1 MELFTKLFGSLV
13 VLIYHCF
20 DRIVINGYLS
30 MLGRPEQ
37 VVYFFKE
44 VLGIEPITKEVL
56 GQRTREYQNWVEAY
70 SRNQGIPIQWAE
82 KKVRKEDYVQ
92 PWLKRMQRR
101 QQQGV
106 YFIFKSMEQ
115 GPTFRS
121 SIPKY
126 PTADPHYRILS
137 KQRSRFTHY
146 YFYILDEVLGPMVLR
161 VASFL
166 PFQTTYY
173 LNGHSY
179 IGKELDK
186 LGVQFHKSD
195 NAFLSVS
202 NPKALQKVSDSLSP
216 QLIRNRL
223 EYWTLILGP
232 KFSKRERKAMN
243 LKRFYAIS
251 QIEYC
256 RNFIFRRNHIIHKI
270 FERSCELGLWNLT
283 SDKISQIF
291 GCRLTKR
298 LRGKLATT
306 LEKVEHGHHIFRAY
320 FKKAFV
326 KQYEKFSTFLRQ
338 EVCSNNLSDFRLKK
352 GLDSLPAIRNQFL
365 SILDRFTHF
374 QAQTFNI
381 PIDFPLFQRLSL
393 PILIGRSKIPGIK
406 IQDTRILRLMEVLI
420 HSGTQLAGWR
430 SRQLHTTILT
440 TFNLS
445 AQKYTLTQLRYDL
458 RKMKAHGLVE
468 RESNQYSYRL
478 SNKGIKTSLI
488 FILFHKHVCGPL
500 AHSVFYNQRLS
511 VNQNKSKL
519 LKTFQ
524 KADNY
529 VHEMINILNAA

>member
-1 MELFTKLFGSLV
+1 MELFTRLFGSLM
-13 VLIYHCF
+13 VLVYHCF

-30 MLGRPEQ
+30 MLSRPEQ
-37 VVYFFKE
+37 VVYFFKD
-44 VLGIEPITKEVL
+44 VLGKEPITKDVL

-70 SRNQGIPIQWAE
+70 ARNQGIPLQWAE

-121 SIPKY
+121 STPKY

-146 YFYILDEVLGPMVLR
+146 YFYILDEVLGPMVMR
-161 VASFL
+161 VASFI

-179 IGKELDK
+179 LGQKLDK
-186 LGVQFHKSD
+186 LGVPFHNSD

-202 NPKALQKVSDSLSP
+202 DPKVLQKVADSLSP

-223 EYWTLILGP
+223 EYWTLVLGP
-232 KFSKRERKAMN
+232 KFSQRERRAMN

-256 RNFIFRRNHIIHKI
+256 RNFIFRRNQIIHKI
-270 FERSCELGLWNLT
+270 FERSCELGLWSLT

-298 LRGKLATT
+298 FQGKLATT
-306 LEKVEHGHHIFRAY
+306 LEKIDHGHHIFRSY
-320 FKKAFV
+320 FKNAFV

-352 GLDSLPAIRNQFL
+352 GLDALPAIRDQFL
-365 SILDRFTHF
+365 SALDRFAHL
-374 QAQTFNI
+374 QAQSFNV

-393 PILIGRSKIPGIK
+393 PIIIGHSKIPGIK
-406 IQDTRILRLMEVLI
+406 IQDTRILRLMEVLLQA
-420 HSGTQLAGWR
+420 GTQMSGWR
-430 SRQLHTTILT
+430 STEIHTAILN
-440 TFNLS
+440 TFKIPI
-445 AQKYTLTQLRYDL
+445 QKYSLTQLRYDL
-458 RKMKAHGLVE
+458 RKMKAHGLLD
-468 RESNQYSYRL
+468 RETNRYVYRL
-478 SNKGIKTSLI
+478 SKKGIRTSLM
-488 FILFHKHVCGPL
+488 FILFHKHLFGPL
-500 AHSVFYNQRLS
+500 AHSIFNNRTIP
-511 VNQNKSKL
+511 VNQTNSKL

-529 VHEMINILNAA
+529 VHEIIQILKAA

>member
-1 MELFTKLFGSLV
+1 MELFNRLFGSLLV
-13 VLIYHCF
+13 FIYHCF

-30 MLGRPEQ
+30 MLSRPEQ

-56 GQRTREYQNWVEAY
+56 AKRTKEYQDWVEAY
-70 SRNQGIPIQWAE
+70 ARNQGIPLQWAE
-82 KKVRKEDYVQ
+82 KKVRKEDYVL
-92 PWLKRMQRR
+92 PWQKKNQRR
-101 QQQGV
+101 QQHGV

-146 YFYILDEVLGPMVLR
+146 YFYILDEVLGPMVMR

-179 IGKELDK
+179 MEKELEK
-186 LGVQFHKSD
+186 LGIRFHKSD

-202 NPKALQKVSDSLSP
+202 DPKILQKVSDSLNP

-223 EYWTLILGP
+223 EYWTLVLGP

-270 FERSCELGLWNLT
+270 FERSCELGLWRLT

-291 GCRLTKR
+291 GCRLTKK
-298 LRGKLATT
+298 LQGKLATT
-306 LEKVEHGHHIFRAY
+306 LEKIEHGHHIFRAY
-320 FKKAFV
+320 FKNAFL

-374 QAQTFNI
+374 QAQWFNV
-381 PIDFPLFQRLSL
+381 PIDFPLFQRIAL
-393 PILIGRSKIPGIK
+393 PVTVGRSKIPGIK
-406 IQDTRILRLMEVLI
+406 IQDTRMLRLMEVLL
-420 HSGTQLAGWR
+420 HAGTQLAGWR
-430 SRQLHTTILT
+430 IIEIHTAILT

-445 AQKYTLTQLRYDL
+445 SKKYTLTQLRYDL
-458 RKMKAHGLVE
+458 RKMKAHGLLE
-468 RESNQYSYRL
+468 RATNQYCYRL
-478 SNKGIKTSLI
+478 TQKGIQTSLM

-500 AHSVFYNQRLS
+500 AHSIFNNRTIPSNQ
-511 VNQNKSKL
+511 QNSKL
-519 LKTFQ
+519 LRAFQ

-529 VHEMINILNAA
+529 VHEMIHILKAA

>member
-1 MELFTKLFGSLV
+1 MELFTRLFGSLI

-30 MLGRPEQ
+30 MLSRPEQ

-44 VLGIEPITKEVL
+44 VLGIEPITKEAL
-56 GQRTREYQNWVEAY
+56 GQRTKDYQSWVEAY
-70 SRNQGIPIQWAE
+70 ASNHRIPLQWAE
-82 KKVRKEDYVQ
+82 KGVRKEDYVR
-92 PWLKRMQRR
+92 PWQKKMQRR
-101 QQQGV
+101 QQHGV

-121 SIPKY
+121 STPKF
-126 PTADPHYRILS
+126 PTNDPHYRIIS

-146 YFYILDEVLGPMVLR
+146 YFYILDEVLGPMVMR

-179 IGKELDK
+179 MGQELDK
-186 LGVQFHKSD
+186 LGIRFHKSD

-202 NPKALQKVSDSLSP
+202 DPKILQKVADSLSP

-232 KFSKRERKAMN
+232 KFSKRERRAMN

-291 GCRLTKR
+291 GWRLTKK
-298 LRGKLATT
+298 LQGKLATT
-306 LEKVEHGHHIFRAY
+306 LEKIDHGHHILRSY
-320 FKKAFV
+320 FKNAFI

-352 GLDSLPAIRNQFL
+352 GLDSLPAIRDQFL
-365 SILDRFTHF
+365 SVLDRFTHL
-374 QAQTFNI
+374 QAQSFNV

-393 PILIGRSKIPGIK
+393 PIVMGRSKIPGIK
-406 IQDTRILRLMEVLI
+406 IQDTRILRLMEILL
-420 HSGTQLAGWR
+420 HAGTQMSGWR
-430 SRQLHTTILT
+430 STEIHTAILN
-440 TFNLS
+440 TFKIPTP
-445 AQKYTLTQLRYDL
+445 KYTLTQLRYDL
-458 RKMKAHGLVE
+458 HKMKAHGLLE
-468 RESNQYSYRL
+468 RETNRYCYRL
-478 SNKGIKTSLI
+478 SKKGIRTSLM
-488 FILFHKHVCGPL
+488 FVLFHKHVCGPL
-500 AHSVFYNQRLS
+500 AHSIFINRTIPLNQT
-511 VNQNKSKL
+511 NSKL

-529 VHEMINILNAA
+529 VHEIIHILNAA